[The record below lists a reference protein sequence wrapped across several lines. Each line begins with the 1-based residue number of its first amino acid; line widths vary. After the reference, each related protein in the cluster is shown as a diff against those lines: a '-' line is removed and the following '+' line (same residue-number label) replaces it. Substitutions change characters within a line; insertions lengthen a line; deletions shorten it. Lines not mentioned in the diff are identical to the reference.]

1 MKNAQLSLI
10 FLFKLFMD
18 EDKFHRFPSI
28 KMLIIISHDL
38 GQGFKYLDIGLKIN
52 KWQDYMKSCKE
63 QLKT

>member
-18 EDKFHRFPSI
+18 EDKFHPFPSI

-52 KWQDYMKSCKE
+52 K
-63 QLKT
+63 